1 MSKVEDYTARVA
13 ESLAAAE
20 AATTERDRMFHRRAH
35 AVYRRLLADE
45 GHSVQRKADE
55 AARDAKAKP
64 AKRAV

>member
-1 MSKVEDYTARVA
+1 MSKIEDYTARVA

-20 AATTERDRMFHRRAH
+20 AATTEGDRQFHRRAH

-45 GHSVQRKADE
+45 GRYAQRRADE
-55 AARDAKAKP
+55 AALNAKAKP